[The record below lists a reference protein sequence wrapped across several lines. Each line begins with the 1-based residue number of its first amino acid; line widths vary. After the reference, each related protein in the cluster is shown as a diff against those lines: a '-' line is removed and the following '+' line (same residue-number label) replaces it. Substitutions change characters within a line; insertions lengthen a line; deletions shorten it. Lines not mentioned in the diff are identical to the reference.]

1 MDAEDAPHAP
11 HFGASLVDMLDVMAV
26 GRVGALF
33 YNQNGGLSLR
43 EMRKMRSRQTPKE
56 VVWKRAIRNTLI
68 INLPNIT
75 YYLTSICT
83 TLII

>member
-33 YNQNGGLSLR
+33 YKSEWRQYIILESLEFGGR
-43 EMRKMRSRQTPKE
+43 
-56 VVWKRAIRNTLI
+56 
-68 INLPNIT
+68 
-75 YYLTSICT
+75 
-83 TLII
+83 